1 MKYWN
6 VKVDFRLENETI
18 HCYVSSSNDNLDDI
32 RRISDYVEKRI
43 RDFVN
48 EIEEQDGDRKDNGQH

>member
-6 VKVDFRLENETI
+6 VKVDFRLGNETI
-18 HCYVSSSNDNLDDI
+18 HCYVSSPNDSLDDI

-48 EIEEQDGDRKDNGQH
+48 ETEEQDDDRENDG